1 MRRWIRV
8 GLQAIGAFT
17 VIAVVAVALTMLVMG
32 QWLQYEPPLEK
43 GDYLVPL
50 AGDDNRLLTAIELYK
65 QGYAPMILLS
75 NDYVPPLKRA
85 EKLQGELG
93 HPVVDPR
100 QLRREILAH
109 FGVPAAATAE
119 FGQSHIS
126 TTTEAQSLRQYL
138 GDRSVKVILVT
149 SPFHAR
155 RASIIFQSAMPR
167 VQFLVAVTPEYRL
180 SDPWWREQGSALLTV
195 SEVTKLIFFW
205 LGGVF
210 RAPAPAQ

>member
-1 MRRWIRV
+1 MRKLTRIALQV
-8 GLQAIGAFT
+8 IGGLT
-17 VIAVVAVALTMLVMG
+17 VLAVVATTLTMLVMG
-32 QWLQYEPPLEK
+32 QWLQYQPPLEK

-75 NDYVPPLKRA
+75 NNYVPPLSRA

-93 HPVVDPR
+93 HPIIHPH
-100 QLRREILAH
+100 QLRREFLDH
-109 FGVPAAATAE
+109 LGVPAIATAE
-119 FGQSHIS
+119 FGQSQIS
-126 TTTEAQSLRQYL
+126 TTVEAEALRQYL
-138 GDRSVKVILVT
+138 GDRAVKVILVT

-155 RASIIFQSAMPR
+155 RASIIFKSQMPR

-180 SDPWWREQGSALLTV
+180 SDPWWREQGSALLTM

-210 RAPAPAQ
+210 RVPAPAQ